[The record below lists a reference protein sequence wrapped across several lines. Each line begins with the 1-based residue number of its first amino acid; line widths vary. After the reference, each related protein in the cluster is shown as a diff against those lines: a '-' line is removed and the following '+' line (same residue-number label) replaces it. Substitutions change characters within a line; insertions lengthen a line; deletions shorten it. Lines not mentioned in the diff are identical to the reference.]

1 MSNIKTINGLMKYLR
16 NNHNIKINGSTDKQK
31 LKCVGYYHGYKG
43 YRYIKKPNNRI
54 NFSSFDEIMSII
66 DFDNKVK
73 SILYPQ
79 VMFIET
85 ALKSYVLEMIIQEG
99 KTESFSEIYSKIMTG
114 YKSYPTQGEQYKKA
128 YKKRLDTYNRIH
140 MAIASAFSADNN
152 IVSHYLKNDEN
163 VPIWG
168 IFEII
173 TLGEFGNLISTFDLN
188 IRQDIAKDIGF
199 NIAYDSKGILVE
211 KSIFIMKDLRNAIA
225 HNNVIF
231 DTRFN
236 TNPINNTFKNMIM
249 NDMKISDIFFNC
261 ITDYIIFVSYMLK
274 KLKRTKNE
282 IKKFINDYNKVID
295 ELRGKIPKNIFDQ
308 IILTN
313 DIQKLNKLMIFIK
326 NKRIFYKIL
335 HIIKIYIIIYIRKEA
350 EVFGRCLKRVDFRN
364 PFFFFLLSIHQNIP

>member
-1 MSNIKTINGLMKYLR
+1 
-16 NNHNIKINGSTDKQK
+16 
-31 LKCVGYYHGYKG
+31 
-43 YRYIKKPNNRI
+43 
-54 NFSSFDEIMSII
+54 MSII

-326 NKRIFYKIL
+326 N
-335 HIIKIYIIIYIRKEA
+335 
-350 EVFGRCLKRVDFRN
+350 
-364 PFFFFLLSIHQNIP
+364 

>member
-1 MSNIKTINGLMKYLR
+1 MSNIKSINGLMKYLR
-16 NNHNIKINGSTDKQK
+16 DKHNIAIGGSLDKQN
-31 LKCVGYYHGYKG
+31 LKSVGYFHGYKG
-43 YRYIKKPNNRI
+43 YRYIKKPSNKI
-54 NFSSFDEIMSII
+54 NFTEFNELMAII

-73 SILYPQ
+73 ALLYPQ

-85 ALKSYVLEMIIQEG
+85 ALKSYALEMIIQEG

-114 YKSYPTQGEQYKKA
+114 YKSYQTQSEQYKKA

-140 MAIASAFSADNN
+140 MAIANAFGADNN

-173 TLGEFGNLISTFDLN
+173 TLGEFGNLVSTFDFK

-225 HNNVIF
+225 HNNVVF

-236 TNPINNTFKNMIM
+236 TNAINKTFKNMIM
-249 NDMKISDIFFNC
+249 NDTKISEIYFNC
-261 ITDYIIFVSYMLK
+261 ITDYIIFVAYMLK

-282 IKKFINDYNKVID
+282 IKKFINDYNKIVY
-295 ELRGKIPKNIFDQ
+295 ELKCRIPKNVFDQ

-313 DIQKLNKLMIFIK
+313 DYQKLNQLINFIK
-326 NKRIFYKIL
+326 K
-335 HIIKIYIIIYIRKEA
+335 
-350 EVFGRCLKRVDFRN
+350 
-364 PFFFFLLSIHQNIP
+364 